1 MKCKLFFIAVIQI
14 LVLSVA
20 TAQEA
25 LKYQLPPAE
34 IVKIVDAP
42 QIPLVSVSP
51 DKTSIVLVER
61 PGIITI
67 KELSAE
73 EYRIAGLRINPA
85 TSGPSRQTFNLGFKI
100 MNIDGTNIREIGG
113 MPQDCRLSVPSWS
126 ADGKKFAF
134 LNTKQ
139 SSIELWV
146 CDVETLKASK
156 VADDINMVFGN
167 SFNGFGSAFNW
178 LSDNKSIVYC
188 VRPSENAVKPER
200 SLTPEGRLFRRTLG
214 KKGRFL
220 PTRTF
225 SRTLRMKIFL
235 NILQNLR

>member
-14 LVLSVA
+14 FVLSVA

-113 MPQDCRLSVPSWS
+113 MPQDARLGVPVWS
-126 ADGKKFAF
+126 TDGKKFAF
-134 LNTKQ
+134 SNTKQ

-146 CDVETLKASK
+146 CDVATLTASK

-167 SFNGFGSAFNW
+167 SFRGSGGSFNW

-188 VRPSENAVKPER
+188 VRAPGMEEKPER
-200 SLTPEGRLFRRTLG
+200 SLTPEGPVVQENLG
-214 KKGRFL
+214 KRGQVS
-220 PTRTF
+220 T
-225 SRTLRMKIFL
+225 
-235 NILQNLR
+235 